1 MFPSEYFLFPDSTWS
16 GSSVGTGRKKIILPL
31 LLSCWRPCLH
41 CGFLMALRKEQT
53 WQIYYLCPWNNMLKF
68 FSFPSLNQK
77 GFQLEKAQFVKIMKR
92 MSSGFQNSKVSKT
105 WLASHDQHF
114 YHNGVLYEIFRKL
127 IDLSSAQQKELN
139 CQNTN
144 YLPKVALEIY
154 VKKKNGYTLIKSLVN
169 CKDWT
174 IFLREKKKNF

>member
-1 MFPSEYFLFPDSTWS
+1 MLKTLPTLWFPN
-16 GSSVGTGRKKIILPL
+16 GSQERTNLAN
-31 LLSCWRPCLH
+31 LLS
-41 CGFLMALRKEQT
+41 MS
-53 WQIYYLCPWNNMLKF
+53 LK
-68 FSFPSLNQK
+68 QHAK
-77 GFQLEKAQFVKIMKR
+77 VFQLPISQPKRFPAGKSTKFVKIMKR
-92 MSSGFQNSKVSKT
+92 RSSGFQNSKVSKT

-139 CQNTN
+139 CQNRN

-154 VKKKNGYTLIKSLVN
+154 VKKKNGYTLIKSQVN

-174 IFLREKKKNF
+174 IFLRGKKEFLEIRKR